1 MSAPTQ
7 DPRRS
12 IDTPVVPLS
21 GRDPEKMESR
31 SNSTSDEEAAVPE
44 MGSPAAEPVKERWNS
59 SRTNIFR
66 FSMTVYSFIIMG
78 MSDGALGVSPE
89 LPLFFI

>member
-1 MSAPTQ
+1 
-7 DPRRS
+7 
-12 IDTPVVPLS
+12 
-21 GRDPEKMESR
+21 
-31 SNSTSDEEAAVPE
+31 